1 MKLSRVYII
10 IGISLLLASCGKQY
24 DAEKTVEAFVD
35 QYAENAGALKGIDFA
50 DIGTTRHIS
59 DSLIQV
65 MRHRGAPLFKKG
77 ITYGQVPEG
86 ELYYLNSKPD
96 RFIFNIFLQ
105 FITSLLLRR
114 VNHRIRALPR
124 ES

>member
-1 MKLSRVYII
+1 MRLTRVYII
-10 IGISLLLASCGKQY
+10 IGIATLLLASCGKQH
-24 DAEKTVEAFVD
+24 DAEKTVEAFID
-35 QYAENAGALKGIDFA
+35 QYVEDAVSMKGIDFA

-86 ELYYLNSKPD
+86 ELYYLRM
-96 RFIFNIFLQ
+96 RFIHKGDTLQ
-105 FITSLLLRR
+105 NTFYLDQELKE
-114 VNHRIRALPR
+114 VVAFK
-124 ES
+124 

>member
-77 ITYGQVPEG
+77 INYGQVPDG
-86 ELYYLNSKPD
+86 ELYYLRM
-96 RFIFNIFLQ
+96 RFIHEGDTLQ
-105 FITSLLLRR
+105 NTFYLNQELTE
-114 VNHRIRALPR
+114 VVAFK
-124 ES
+124 